1 MPPPH
6 GTAAEARS
14 YSGGSSSRDS
24 GSDYGQFDRA
34 VSQAANNPAPS
45 TPDDRGDDDKALSYV
60 NWNQPTISTPSDG
73 GGDIDST
80 YLASDAYFTPT
91 DTETFFDKVV
101 ETYKGLPT
109 PLNILTTI
117 AGKLGQPEN
126 QYAGITGEDEYG
138 HGDYVS
144 TIADYAESRG
154 LTDDYASED
163 LETQMVID
171 KQMWDEGI
179 RSESFKDLYE
189 RGDTSNINNLTSSE
203 TTAIEELIP
212 QASYMVGNTTPV
224 ESQVDKWFANNQA
237 GTGLDPNY
245 LSTYNTAKANIANTL
260 GMVDTSNQFGY
271 SDTPYGG
278 LTAQNLT
285 TNPFNIPYMQ
295 ERGLI

>member
-1 MPPPH
+1 MPGHYGGGHHSSSFSGNGSPH
-6 GTAAEARS
+6 AGTAGS
-14 YSGGSSSRDS
+14 SGWGGSNNTGSS
-24 GSDYGQFDRA
+24 
-34 VSQAANNPAPS
+34 V
-45 TPDDRGDDDKALSYV
+45 PDDRGDDDKALSYV

-73 GGDIDST
+73 GGDIDSI
-80 YLASDAYFTPT
+80 YT
-91 DTETFFDKVV
+91 DTSFNVTPEVQEKSIGERIVDY
-101 ETYKGLPT
+101 YKDGGLLGLGLRKIGGM
-109 PLNILTTI
+109 LNP
-117 AGKLGQPEN
+117 AN
-126 QYAGITGEDEYG
+126 QYEGITGEDEYG

-144 TIADYAESRG
+144 TIADWAESRG

-171 KQMWDEGI
+171 KQMWDAGI
-179 RSESFKDLYE
+179 RSPSFKALYE

-203 TTAIEELIP
+203 SVAINELIP

-237 GTGLDPNY
+237 NTGLNPDY
-245 LSTYNTAKANIANTL
+245 LSTYNTAKAQIANTL

-271 SDTPYGG
+271 SDTPYSG

-295 ERGLI
+295 QRGLI

>member
-1 MPPPH
+1 MPGHYGGGHHSSSFSGNGSPH
-6 GTAAEARS
+6 AGTAGS
-14 YSGGSSSRDS
+14 SGWGGSNNTVSS
-24 GSDYGQFDRA
+24 
-34 VSQAANNPAPS
+34 V
-45 TPDDRGDDDKALSYV
+45 PDDRGDDDKALSYV

-144 TIADYAESRG
+144 TIADYAENRG

-224 ESQVDKWFANNQA
+224 ESQVDQWFANNQA

>member
-73 GGDIDST
+73 GGDIDSI
-80 YLASDAYFTPT
+80 YT
-91 DTETFFDKVV
+91 DTSFNVTPEVQEKSIGERIVDY
-101 ETYKGLPT
+101 YKDGGLLGLGLRKIGGM
-109 PLNILTTI
+109 LNP
-117 AGKLGQPEN
+117 AN
-126 QYAGITGEDEYG
+126 QYEGITGEDEYG

-189 RGDTSNINNLTSSE
+189 RGDTSNLNNLTSSE
-203 TTAIEELIP
+203 SVAINELIP

-237 GTGLDPNY
+237 NTGLNPDY
-245 LSTYNTAKANIANTL
+245 LSTYNTAKAQIANTL

-271 SDTPYGG
+271 SDTP
-278 LTAQNLT
+278 
-285 TNPFNIPYMQ
+285 
-295 ERGLI
+295 

>member
-1 MPPPH
+1 MPGH
-6 GTAAEARS
+6 YGGGQHS
-14 YSGGSSSRDS
+14 SSFSGGNSARDT
-24 GSDYGQFDRA
+24 GSNYGQFDRA

-126 QYAGITGEDEYG
+126 QYEGIEAEDDLSIGVEKG
-138 HGDYVS
+138 NYVS
-144 TIADYAESRG
+144 TIADWAESRG

-171 KQMWDEGI
+171 KQMWD
-179 RSESFKDLYE
+179 
-189 RGDTSNINNLTSSE
+189 
-203 TTAIEELIP
+203 
-212 QASYMVGNTTPV
+212 
-224 ESQVDKWFANNQA
+224 
-237 GTGLDPNY
+237 
-245 LSTYNTAKANIANTL
+245 
-260 GMVDTSNQFGY
+260 
-271 SDTPYGG
+271 
-278 LTAQNLT
+278 
-285 TNPFNIPYMQ
+285 
-295 ERGLI
+295 

>member
-1 MPPPH
+1 MPGH
-6 GTAAEARS
+6 
-14 YSGGSSSRDS
+14 YGGSHSTTSNRDT

-73 GGDIDST
+73 GGDIDSI
-80 YLASDAYFTPT
+80 YT
-91 DTETFFDKVV
+91 DTSFNVTPEVQEKSFVDKVIDY
-101 ETYKGLPT
+101 YKGGGL
-109 PLNILTTI
+109 LGSI

-203 TTAIEELIP
+203 TTALEQLIP
-212 QASYMVGNTTPV
+212 TASYAIANQTPV
-224 ESQVDKWFANNQA
+224 ESQVDQWFANNQA
-237 GTGLDPNY
+237 GTGLNPNY

>member
-1 MPPPH
+1 MPGH
-6 GTAAEARS
+6 
-14 YSGGSSSRDS
+14 YGGSHSTTSNRDT

-73 GGDIDST
+73 GGDIDSI
-80 YLASDAYFTPT
+80 YT
-91 DTETFFDKVV
+91 DTSFNVTPEVQEKSFVDNFIDY
-101 ETYKGLPT
+101 YKGGGL
-109 PLNILTTI
+109 LGSI

-171 KQMWDEGI
+171 NQMWDEGI

-203 TTAIEELIP
+203 TTALEQLIP
-212 QASYMVGNTTPV
+212 TASYAIANQTPV
-224 ESQVDKWFANNQA
+224 ESQVDQWFANNQA
-237 GTGLDPNY
+237 GTGLNPNY

>member
-1 MPPPH
+1 MPGH
-6 GTAAEARS
+6 YGGGHHS
-14 YSGGSSSRDS
+14 SSFSGGSSSGPPGGGATSQGSGRDYS
-24 GSDYGQFDRA
+24 
-34 VSQAANNPAPS
+34 PPS

-60 NWNQPTISTPSDG
+60 NWNPPTISTPSDG

-80 YLASDAYFTPT
+80 YLASDAYFPPPT

-126 QYAGITGEDEYG
+126 QYEGITGEDGYG
-138 HGDYVS
+138 EGDYIS
-144 TIADYAESRG
+144 TLDDFAESRG
-154 LTDDYASED
+154 LGSDYSALD
-163 LETQMVID
+163 LEQQQFID
-171 KQMWDEGI
+171 QEAYNAGW
-179 RSESFKDLYE
+179 RSPAFKDLYE

-245 LSTYNTAKANIANTL
+245 LSTYNTAKAQIANTL

-271 SDTPYGG
+271 SATPYGG

-295 ERGLI
+295 QRGLI

>member
-1 MPPPH
+1 MPGH
-6 GTAAEARS
+6 
-14 YSGGSSSRDS
+14 YGGSHSTTSSRDT

-224 ESQVDKWFANNQA
+224 ESQVDQWFSNNQA

>member
-1 MPPPH
+1 MPGHYGGGHHSSSFSGNGSPH
-6 GTAAEARS
+6 AGTAGS
-14 YSGGSSSRDS
+14 SGWGGSNNTVSS
-24 GSDYGQFDRA
+24 
-34 VSQAANNPAPS
+34 V
-45 TPDDRGDDDKALSYV
+45 PDDRGDDDKALSYV

>member
-73 GGDIDST
+73 GGDIDSI
-80 YLASDAYFTPT
+80 YT
-91 DTETFFDKVV
+91 DTSFNVTPEVQEKSIGERIVDY
-101 ETYKGLPT
+101 YKDGGLLGLGLRKIGGM
-109 PLNILTTI
+109 LNP
-117 AGKLGQPEN
+117 AN
-126 QYAGITGEDEYG
+126 QYEGITGEDEYG

-171 KQMWDEGI
+171 KQMWDAGI
-179 RSESFKDLYE
+179 RSPSFEALYAG
-189 RGDTSNINNLTSSE
+189 GDASNLNNLTSSE
-203 TTAIEELIP
+203 SVAINELIP

-237 GTGLDPNY
+237 NTGLNPDY
-245 LSTYNTAKANIANTL
+245 LSTYNTAKAQIANTL

-278 LTAQNLT
+278 LTAQNLG
-285 TNPFNIPYMQ
+285 TNPFNIAWMQ
-295 ERGLI
+295 QRGLI

>member
-1 MPPPH
+1 MPGH
-6 GTAAEARS
+6 
-14 YSGGSSSRDS
+14 YGGSHSTTSNRDT

-224 ESQVDKWFANNQA
+224 ESQVDQWFSNNQA

-295 ERGLI
+295 QRGLI